1 MEIENENLE
10 KENQVKPE
18 DQNLL
23 EAMEEYKKTHSISNE
38 EYNRVLERNKQLTQI
53 YANNEAEKEKEKDP
67 DTVASLRKELF
78 SEDRTDMSNLKTT
91 EKILKL
97 RTKLIESGERDPFL
111 SSDANSQ
118 EDFDTAERV
127 AAGLQDMVD
136 QADGDEAYFNSLI
149 KAQVDKPSSRII
161 NRR

>member
-1 MEIENENLE
+1 MAEEENGTP
-10 KENQVKPE
+10 QVNPE

-23 EAMEEYKKTHSISNE
+23 DAMDEYKKTHSISNE

-53 YANNEAEKEKEKDP
+53 YANNEAEKEKEQDP
-67 DTVASLRKELF
+67 DTIASLKEELF
-78 SEDRTDMSNLKTT
+78 SEGRKEMSNLKST

-118 EDFDTAERV
+118 EEIDTAERV

-136 QADGDEAYFNSLI
+136 QADGDESYFNSLL
-149 KAQVDKPSSRII
+149 KAQVDKSSSRII

>member
-1 MEIENENLE
+1 
-10 KENQVKPE
+10 
-18 DQNLL
+18 
-23 EAMEEYKKTHSISNE
+23 
-38 EYNRVLERNKQLTQI
+38 
-53 YANNEAEKEKEKDP
+53 
-67 DTVASLRKELF
+67 
-78 SEDRTDMSNLKTT
+78 MSNLKST

-136 QADGDEAYFNSLI
+136 QADGDESYFNSLI
-149 KAQVDKPSSRII
+149 KAQVDKSSSRII

>member
-1 MEIENENLE
+1 MAEEENVTQQQP
-10 KENQVKPE
+10 QVNPE
-18 DQNLL
+18 DKNLL
-23 EAMEEYKKTHSISNE
+23 DAMEEYKKTHSFSND

-53 YANNEAEKEKEKDP
+53 YADNNTEKEKEQDP
-67 DTVASLRKELF
+67 DTIASLKEELF
-78 SEDRTDMSNLKTT
+78 SEGRKDMSNLKTT

-97 RTKLIESGERDPFL
+97 RTKLMESGERDPFL

-136 QADGDEAYFNSLI
+136 QADGDESYFNSLI
-149 KAQVDKPSSRII
+149 KTQVDKSSSRII

>member
-1 MEIENENLE
+1 MAEEENVTQQQ
-10 KENQVKPE
+10 QVNPE

-23 EAMEEYKKTHSISNE
+23 DAMDEYKKTHSISNE

-53 YANNEAEKEKEKDP
+53 YANNEAEKEKEQDP
-67 DTVASLRKELF
+67 DTIASLKEELF
-78 SEDRTDMSNLKTT
+78 SEGRKEMSNLKST

-118 EDFDTAERV
+118 EEIDTAERV

-136 QADGDEAYFNSLI
+136 QADGDESYFNSLL
-149 KAQVDKPSSRII
+149 KAQVDKSSSRII

>member
-1 MEIENENLE
+1 MEKENENLE
-10 KENQVKPE
+10 QEKQIKPE

-38 EYNRVLERNKQLTQI
+38 EYERVLERNKQLTQI
-53 YANNEAEKEKEKDP
+53 YANNEAEKEKEKDT

-111 SSDANSQ
+111 STDSTSQ

-136 QADGDEAYFNSLI
+136 KADGDESYFNSLI

>member
-1 MEIENENLE
+1 MAEEENVTP
-10 KENQVKPE
+10 QVNPE

-23 EAMEEYKKTHSISNE
+23 DAMDEYKKTHSISNE

-53 YANNEAEKEKEKDP
+53 YANNEAEKEKEQDP
-67 DTVASLRKELF
+67 DTIARLKEELF
-78 SEDRTDMSNLKTT
+78 SEGRKEMSNLKST

-118 EDFDTAERV
+118 EEIDTAERV

-136 QADGDEAYFNSLI
+136 QADGDESYFNSLL
-149 KAQVDKPSSRII
+149 KAQVDKSSSRII

>member
-1 MEIENENLE
+1 MAEEENVTP
-10 KENQVKPE
+10 QVNPE

-23 EAMEEYKKTHSISNE
+23 DAMDEYKKTHSISNE

-53 YANNEAEKEKEKDP
+53 YANNEAEKEKEQDP
-67 DTVASLRKELF
+67 DTIASLKEELF
-78 SEDRTDMSNLKTT
+78 SEGRKEMSNLKST

-118 EDFDTAERV
+118 EEIDTAERV

-136 QADGDEAYFNSLI
+136 QADGDESYFNSLL
-149 KAQVDKPSSRII
+149 KAQVDKSSSRII